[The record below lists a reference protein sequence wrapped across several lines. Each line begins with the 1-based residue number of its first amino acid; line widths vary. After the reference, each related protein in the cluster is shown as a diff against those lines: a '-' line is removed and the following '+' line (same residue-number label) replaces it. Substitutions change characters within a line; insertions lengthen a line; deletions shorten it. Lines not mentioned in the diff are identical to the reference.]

1 MCIGIFTE
9 ILKATYIDANVANP
23 VSQADEDMGRMMNDG
38 QLSMSSLKQWFW

>member
-23 VSQADEDMGRMMNDG
+23 VSQRMKTWDKDDERRSIDNVVIKTM
-38 QLSMSSLKQWFW
+38 